1 MLHINTYMGCNDAV
15 LKSSWQEKMSIPI
28 INHDISIIFDRY
40 LFKQIVY
47 FAKILELLTFCV

>member
-47 FAKILELLTFCV
+47 FAKI